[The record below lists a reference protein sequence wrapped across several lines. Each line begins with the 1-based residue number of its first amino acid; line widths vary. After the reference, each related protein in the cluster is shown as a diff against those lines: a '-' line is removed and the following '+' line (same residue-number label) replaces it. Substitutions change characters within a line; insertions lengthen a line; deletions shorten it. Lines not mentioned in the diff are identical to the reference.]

1 VNINNSRMEQ
11 VPDRLLAPMAGLLK
25 RPLFQASP
33 EERADVDV
41 AARLRNVV
49 V

>member
-1 VNINNSRMEQ
+1 MSRFGRALGQ
-11 VPDRLLAPMAGLLK
+11 YG
-25 RPLFQASP
+25 PLFQASP